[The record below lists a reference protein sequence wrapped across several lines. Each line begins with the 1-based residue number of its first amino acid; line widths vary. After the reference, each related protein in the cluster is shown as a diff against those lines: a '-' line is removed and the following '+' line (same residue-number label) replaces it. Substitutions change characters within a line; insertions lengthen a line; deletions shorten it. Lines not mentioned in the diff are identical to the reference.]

1 MTLNYRPLALMALS
15 LALAGIGCKKT
26 SSSSSENQSEIK
38 PEQIQARAHR
48 EEKTINTTC
57 GPNGCTTEEIITSS
71 GENKSRPVVKDE
83 SFSVTYSCGPDGC
96 TKTIRNSDGTVT
108 TSHSSSSKKYSAT
121 ASAPKMNF
129 SFESTE
135 GSDIREISTQN
146 LKATTTEKE
155 THIKYK
161 IGEESFNLVV
171 DKKDKA
177 VISGKIL
184 TNNTTIQINP
194 KTQKCTITRKEY
206 EDDHYMEMLVFSCS
220 DQKVKLNGEA
230 LIPRYL
236 GPGVV
241 TLPEL

>member
-1 MTLNYRPLALMALS
+1 MPLNYRPLALIALS
-15 LALAGIGCKKT
+15 LALAGVGCKKT
-26 SSSSSENQSEIK
+26 SSGSSENQSEIK
-38 PEQIQARAHR
+38 PEQIQARVHR

-57 GPNGCTTEEIITSS
+57 GPNGCTTEEKITSS
-71 GENKSRPVVKDE
+71 GENKNRPIVKEE
-83 SFSVTYSCGPDGC
+83 SSSVTYSCGPDGC
-96 TKTIRNSDGTVT
+96 TKTITNSDGTVIT
-108 TSHSSSSKKYSAT
+108 TRSSKKYSAP

-135 GSDIREISTQN
+135 GSDIREISAQN

-171 DKKDKA
+171 DKADKA
-177 VISGKIL
+177 VISGNIL
-184 TNNTTIQINP
+184 TNNTAIQINP

-206 EDDHYMEMLVFSCS
+206 EDDHSMEMLAFSCS
-220 DQKVKLNGEA
+220 DQKVKLKGEV